1 MMNQNYNYQPNPL
14 QEHFQRQE
22 TVRKSNNILGFISVF
37 LIGLIFVVTFA
48 FSFVIAY
55 FITKPIEKLTKNID
69 KISKGKLDVTL
80 EDSEIYE
87 INTLTESL
95 DRVMASLKLAIHKVG
110 VKKGEI
116 FEDSVKSKEIY
127 EKKQQDLLNSI
138 NGWAWETD
146 EKGSFTF
153 VSKNVSKSLG
163 FKVEELLGNSIY
175 DYIIPEDVKKVRQ
188 AFSQAEKEKR
198 PIFKIENWNITKN
211 GEKICVLTNGI
222 PFFDKDGNIQGFRG
236 VDTDISVE
244 KEAEERIKE
253 LNNELSDLKMDLTE
267 LLNERNK
274 KKTIPSSITSNKK
287 STDDKWSDH
296 EFDSVFIFDEN
307 ANILDCNN
315 QMYKKLGYTK
325 SELLNLNMA
334 DIDALE
340 SKKNIV
346 EKIKKVKKDGVVNF
360 KTIHK
365 RKDGSAFF
373 VDENLQYIKDKK
385 EFKGIVRK
393 YYSLKKS
400 K

>member
-1 MMNQNYNYQPNPL
+1 MSLAIAVIPIGIIGGIQGYHS
-14 QEHFQRQE
+14 E
-22 TVRKSNNILGFISVF
+22 SVF
-37 LIGLIFVVTFA
+37 LIGLIFIVTFTV
-48 FSFVIAY
+48 SFVIAY

-69 KISKGKLDVTL
+69 QISKGKLDVTL

-87 INTLTESL
+87 INALTESL
-95 DRVMASLKLAIHKVG
+95 NRVMASLKLAIHKVG

-116 FEDSVKSKEIY
+116 FEDAVKTKENY

-146 EKGSFTF
+146 AKGNFTF
-153 VSKNVSKSLG
+153 VSKNVSKLLG
-163 FKVEELLGNSIY
+163 YKAEEFLGNSFY
-175 DYIIPEDVKKVRQ
+175 DYISPEDVKKVKQ
-188 AFSQAEKEKR
+188 AFGQAEKEKN
-198 PIFKIENWNITKN
+198 PIFRVENWNIAKN
-211 GEKICVLTNGI
+211 GDKICVLTNGV
-222 PFFDKDGNIQGFRG
+222 PFYDKDENIQGFRG
-236 VDTDISVE
+236 VDTDISAG
-244 KEAEERIKE
+244 KEAEARINE

-267 LLNERNK
+267 LLNEREK
-274 KKTIPSSITSNKK
+274 KKTLLSPIKTDKK
-287 STDDKWSDH
+287 SIDEKWSEH

-340 SKKNIV
+340 SKKDIV
-346 EKIKKVKKDGVVNF
+346 EKIKKVKKDGVVTL

-365 RKDGSAFF
+365 RKDGSAIL
-373 VDENLQYIKDKK
+373 VDENLQYLKDKK
-385 EFKGIVRK
+385 KFKGIVREDI
-393 YYSLKKS
+393 SLKKS